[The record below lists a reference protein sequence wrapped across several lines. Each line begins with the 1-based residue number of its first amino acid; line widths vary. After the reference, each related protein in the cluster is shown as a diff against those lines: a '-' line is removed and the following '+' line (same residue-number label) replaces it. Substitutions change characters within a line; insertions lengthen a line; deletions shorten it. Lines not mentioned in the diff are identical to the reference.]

1 MDQSPRS
8 FDRKRRKPSW
18 ALKETQEPATL
29 FRGLI
34 NFMNLLSMA
43 LDGPWL
49 GKRVCSSPEA
59 HPNSDRSHTPSVINR
74 RIESCDRLVSW
85 RLAL

>member
-8 FDRKRRKPSW
+8 FDKKRRKPSW
-18 ALKETQEPATL
+18 ALKKTQEPATL

-34 NFMNLLSMA
+34 NFMSLKLSSMT

-49 GKRVCSSPEA
+49 DGPWLASACSPPELTQ
-59 HPNSDRSHTPSVINR
+59 TPIVYAI
-74 RIESCDRLVSW
+74 CHQPAD
-85 RLAL
+85 